1 MAKLNETALSLIEM
15 FYKITSSFLE
25 KDKETYH
32 LTNKQKGENY
42 SEYGYYFNSGHVM
55 PLHELLN
62 KLKITQL
69 IDFGSGVGILLFI
82 LSHLNKNRGL
92 TVIGLENEIQF
103 VKRAL
108 VETHNKNIITLPKET
123 LDRFIDEHK
132 RWNVKSKTAI
142 YFWEPI
148 YAEDK
153 AKEFVDNLVKITR
166 PNQIIIYNQSGRIG
180 YHMRKSNAF
189 KRSDELEY
197 VGSEFY
203 VSDSNFQVFVR
214 K

>member
-1 MAKLNETALSLIEM
+1 MVKLNKTSVSLLEL
-15 FYKITSSFLE
+15 FYSLTRSFLE

-32 LTNKQKGENY
+32 LTNKRKGENEI
-42 SEYGYYFNSGHVM
+42 EYGYYFNPGHVV
-55 PLHELLN
+55 PLLELLN

-69 IDFGSGVGILLFI
+69 IDFGSGVGILLKI
-82 LSHLNKNRGL
+82 LAHIKNNL
-92 TVIGLENEIQF
+92 YVIGLENEKEF

-108 VETHNKNIITLPKET
+108 VQTHNRDIITLSKES
-123 LDRFIDEHK
+123 LDTFIDEHE
-132 RWNVKSKTAI
+132 RWNEKSKTVI

-148 YAEDK
+148 FNEDK

-166 PNQIIIYNQSGRIG
+166 PNQIIIYNQSGGIG

-197 VGSEFY
+197 GVLIFI
-203 VSDSNFQVFVR
+203 FVTLTC
-214 K
+214 KFL